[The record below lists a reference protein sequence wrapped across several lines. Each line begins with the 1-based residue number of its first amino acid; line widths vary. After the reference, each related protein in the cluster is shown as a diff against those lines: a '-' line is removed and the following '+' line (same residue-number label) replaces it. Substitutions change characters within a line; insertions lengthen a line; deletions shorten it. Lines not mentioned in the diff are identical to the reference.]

1 MTKFNRVLLLA
12 VSLVLTLSAAARSN
26 NRLPNLFNKVDQVA
40 MNEWVDSVFNSLS
53 PEARIG
59 QLIVASLTGGYW
71 ITGIVGGA
79 IALNYTLMGSIERNQ
94 QLVETHNNN
103 ATILFGDRV
112 RDFLSRALED
122 NQQ

>member
-26 NRLPNLFNKVDQVA
+26 NRLPNLFNQVDQVA

-59 QLIVASLTGGYW
+59 QLIVASLRP
-71 ITGIVGGA
+71 
-79 IALNYTLMGSIERNQ
+79 SINEATRDLGRR
-94 QLVETHNNN
+94 LVT
-103 ATILFGDRV
+103 
-112 RDFLSRALED
+112 
-122 NQQ
+122 